1 MQFCVSGRQPYSV
14 MNKADQI
21 IVKWQDRERII
32 DFVERLPDKE
42 IVLEVAEV
50 PGLQDFETWAMYT
63 EKFQDFYVAIHD
75 LRLFDVFNIGNI
87 KWYWPYPVT
96 SYYELQQIIPLK
108 PSYIKLGPPLSFD
121 LKNVKR
127 LVGDIKLRMVC
138 NNARP
143 EYLPDKHNLPNF
155 TGQFI
160 RPEDVDS
167 YAKYIDAIEFKTDD
181 LTKEA
186 TLLKVYK
193 EDKFWP
199 GNLNLLLDN
208 LYYHVDNRGIPEEF
222 GEARM
227 NCRQRC
233 QAGRRCRFCQMAFE
247 FSAALRKEK
256 YRRRKEADIDNN

>member
-50 PGLQDFETWAMYT
+50 PGLQDFETWAMYA

-143 EYLPDKHNLPNF
+143 EYLPDKYNLPNGWINSDF
-155 TGQFI
+155 KQTKSYSPELIAHSRFYKKYNQVLTI
-160 RPEDVDS
+160 RT
-167 YAKYIDAIEFKTDD
+167 ID
-181 LTKEA
+181 
-186 TLLKVYK
+186 
-193 EDKFWP
+193 
-199 GNLNLLLDN
+199 
-208 LYYHVDNRGIPEEF
+208 F
-222 GEARM
+222 G
-227 NCRQRC
+227 
-233 QAGRRCRFCQMAFE
+233 
-247 FSAALRKEK
+247 
-256 YRRRKEADIDNN
+256 